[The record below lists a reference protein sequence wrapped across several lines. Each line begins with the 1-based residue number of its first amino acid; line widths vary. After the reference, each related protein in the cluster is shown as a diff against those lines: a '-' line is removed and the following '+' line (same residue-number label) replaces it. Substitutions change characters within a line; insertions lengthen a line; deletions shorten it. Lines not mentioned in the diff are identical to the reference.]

1 MTHSGDSITLDS
13 NRLRAWHAFIHGDDV
28 GVMKNK
34 GRPGGET
41 GFSKRFFISGDLT
54 ENGGGEQEE
63 REKEEWFGT
72 RFEKYHFRLPG

>member
-34 GRPGGET
+34 GRPGCET
-41 GFSKRFFISGDLT
+41 GFSKRFFFDVTLT
-54 ENGGGEQEE
+54 EDGGCEQEE
-63 REKEEWFGT
+63 
-72 RFEKYHFRLPG
+72 